1 MASDNNFDD
10 YSNVGNSSLDSCD
23 IETNNTSIMN
33 SPNACKAP
41 SSSKQVQVPD
51 LPLRPYKEAEKRTQ
65 QVMRSKTIDLLADSA
80 KKFVHFKGEDIPNFI
95 SDLVVS
101 GKWKGTF
108 GDVIQTESDTDDFF
122 LRKLAADYRSCKD
135 KAENKAIRL
144 NCAKQKQRVLIGSS
158 LKGSKIS
165 FSGVTSDI
173 FKSRVEAA
181 QDLGRIRS
189 YPDEKRRLLSIVAMD
204 FSYSTLQ
211 RYFHCSS
218 KTITAARVHCI
229 LFGRGGVPSDNYKF
243 TRQCVSAEV
252 LEELTG
258 FLYRDDVSRAS
269 SCRSVLVGGEETAV
283 RYWQDTIKGLVDQYL
298 LEFPNGV
305 KRTYI
310 YTHLPANF
318 RMDTMLA
325 GLCNLC
331 DDFGHTNFDE
341 LCTFI
346 EEVSSVCPG
355 LNGSAL
361 IKDVRTYQKFLKTK
375 FSKLAHKHSPCLE
388 LCMSYAFDSCTED
401 HKATGAD
408 FSPFYATHSSLLEE
422 IESLPENATKAELKS
437 RLAELYNTH
446 CDYLSHLLRTKHQGE
461 YYKFVLKSLKP
472 GECVMIID
480 YKMKL
485 ELGKRTRE
493 IQRDWY
499 GKRGISLHG
508 CYVVAQVT
516 ENEKSS
522 EVFDLWSEDTKQ
534 DAFFTQSALD
544 VCFTWLERTFP
555 GFAVYLFSGMNLYC
569 ICTKL
574 CLSLFR
580 LQIGRAHV

>member
-1 MASDNNFDD
+1 
-10 YSNVGNSSLDSCD
+10 
-23 IETNNTSIMN
+23 
-33 SPNACKAP
+33 
-41 SSSKQVQVPD
+41 
-51 LPLRPYKEAEKRTQ
+51 
-65 QVMRSKTIDLLADSA
+65 MRAKTIDLLADSA
-80 KKFVHFKGEDIPNFI
+80 NKFVHFKSEDIPHFI
-95 SDLVVS
+95 NDLVLS

-108 GDVIQTESDTDDFF
+108 GEVCQTKPGTDDFF
-122 LRKLAADYRSCKD
+122 LRKLAADYLSCKD
-135 KAENKAIRL
+135 RAENKAICL
-144 NCAKQKQRVLIGSS
+144 NSAKRKQRILIGGS

-165 FSGVTSDI
+165 FSGMTSDI

-181 QDLGRIRS
+181 QDLGRIRN

-204 FSYSTLQ
+204 FPYSTLQ

-218 KTITAARVHCI
+218 KTITAAKVHCI
-229 LFGRGGVPSDNYKF
+229 LFGRGGVPSDKYKF
-243 TRQCVSAEV
+243 THQCVSAQV

-269 SCRSVLVGGEETAV
+269 ACRSVMVEGEETAV

-310 YTHLPANF
+310 YTHLPTNF

-331 DDFGHTNFDE
+331 DDFGHSNFDE
-341 LCTFI
+341 LCSFI
-346 EEVSSVCPG
+346 EEVSSMRPG
-355 LNGSAL
+355 LNASSL
-361 IKDVRTYQKFLKTK
+361 IKDVRVYQKFLKTK
-375 FSKLAHKHSPCLE
+375 FSKLAQKHSPCLE
-388 LCMSYAFDSCTED
+388 LCMSYAFDACTED
-401 HKATGAD
+401 HRAMCAD
-408 FSPFYATHSSLLEE
+408 ISPFCAIYSSLLRE
-422 IESLPENATKAELKS
+422 IEMLPDASRTELKP
-437 RLAELYNTH
+437 RLTELCGVHY
-446 CDYLSHLLRTKHQGE
+446 DYLSHLLRTKHQGD
-461 YYKFVLKSLKP
+461 YYKFVLKNLKP

-508 CYVVAQVT
+508 CYVIAKVS
-516 ENEKSS
+516 ENEKNS
-522 EVFDLWSEDTKQ
+522 EVFDTKQ

-544 VCFTWLERTFP
+544 VCFT
-555 GFAVYLFSGMNLYC
+555 
-569 ICTKL
+569 
-574 CLSLFR
+574 
-580 LQIGRAHV
+580 